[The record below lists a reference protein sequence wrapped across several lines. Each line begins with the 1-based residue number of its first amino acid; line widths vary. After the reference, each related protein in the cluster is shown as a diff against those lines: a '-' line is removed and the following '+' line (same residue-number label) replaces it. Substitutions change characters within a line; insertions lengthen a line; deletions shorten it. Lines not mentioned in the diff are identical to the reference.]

1 MIHLIAVV
9 IFVFG
14 FIAISLEH
22 KLKVNKSAIALV
34 LGSILW
40 FIVVLTTKVDIG
52 NAITET
58 GAEIFEIVIFLLC
71 AMSLVEILVHYKL
84 FDVIRG
90 KLFALHL
97 KEKHQFLLVT
107 LLTFAFSGIIDNL
120 TTTIVM
126 IQIARMFFKKDNL
139 LIAVSGIIIAANAGG
154 AFSPIDDVT
163 TIMLW
168 LADKFSATSVII
180 YGFLPSFVLYTIST
194 LLLSKKIVD
203 SDFDVKTKI
212 ITKLSISEKIII
224 TVILSSFLLTIVT
237 GIIGLPPYFG
247 LLIGLGISWVLI
259 DLLKKYS
266 TNTTH
271 LEASIDEF
279 IKKTDIVALKFF
291 IGILLA
297 VAALHQLG
305 ILEQLSGIIY
315 GANPSINRI
324 IAGNIGLGL
333 ISPVLDNVP
342 LTAMAIQ
349 IINSTNE
356 DLWVLLALSVG
367 TGGSLLI
374 IGSAAGVVA
383 MGMVKELN
391 FETYFKI
398 AFIPALIGF
407 IGCITIWGLQFFLF

>member
-1 MIHLIAVV
+1 
-9 IFVFG
+9 
-14 FIAISLEH
+14 
-22 KLKVNKSAIALV
+22 
-34 LGSILW
+34 
-40 FIVVLTTKVDIG
+40 
-52 NAITET
+52 
-58 GAEIFEIVIFLLC
+58 
-71 AMSLVEILVHYKL
+71 
-84 FDVIRG
+84 
-90 KLFALHL
+90 
-97 KEKHQFLLVT
+97 
-107 LLTFAFSGIIDNL
+107 
-120 TTTIVM
+120 M

-154 AFSPIDDVT
+154 AFSPIGDVT

>member
-154 AFSPIDDVT
+154 AFSPIGDVT

-203 SDFDVKTKI
+203 SDFDVKPQNVKI
-212 ITKLSISEKIII
+212 SPSAPN
-224 TVILSSFLLTIVT
+224 LSSTNSNPTKKSNIVHILN
-237 GIIGLPPYFG
+237 G
-247 LLIGLGISWVLI
+247 
-259 DLLKKYS
+259 
-266 TNTTH
+266 
-271 LEASIDEF
+271 ESIF
-279 IKKTDIVALKFF
+279 MK
-291 IGILLA
+291 
-297 VAALHQLG
+297 
-305 ILEQLSGIIY
+305 
-315 GANPSINRI
+315 R
-324 IAGNIGLGL
+324 
-333 ISPVLDNVP
+333 
-342 LTAMAIQ
+342 
-349 IINSTNE
+349 
-356 DLWVLLALSVG
+356 
-367 TGGSLLI
+367 
-374 IGSAAGVVA
+374 
-383 MGMVKELN
+383 
-391 FETYFKI
+391 
-398 AFIPALIGF
+398 
-407 IGCITIWGLQFFLF
+407 

>member
-34 LGSILW
+34 LGSMLW

-52 NAITET
+52 DAITET

-97 KEKHQFLLVT
+97 KEKHQFLLIT
-107 LLTFAFSGIIDNL
+107 LLTFVFSGIIDNL

-154 AFSPIDDVT
+154 AFSPIGDVT

-168 LADKFSATSVII
+168 LADKFSATSIII

-203 SDFDVKTKI
+203 SDFDVKTEI
-212 ITKLSISEKIII
+212 ITKLSISEKIIV

-305 ILEQLSGIIY
+305 ILEQQILSMEQTL
-315 GANPSINRI
+315 R
-324 IAGNIGLGL
+324 
-333 ISPVLDNVP
+333 
-342 LTAMAIQ
+342 
-349 IINSTNE
+349 
-356 DLWVLLALSVG
+356 
-367 TGGSLLI
+367 
-374 IGSAAGVVA
+374 
-383 MGMVKELN
+383 
-391 FETYFKI
+391 
-398 AFIPALIGF
+398 
-407 IGCITIWGLQFFLF
+407 